1 MYMYN
6 CSSIMPL
13 SIARGHIAH
22 VHRYEIII
30 MRMCGC
36 PRICCE
42 TSTAHVVEDEF
53 YVVNLISSHVL
64 ANGKT

>member
-1 MYMYN
+1 MLT
-6 CSSIMPL
+6 IDVMP
-13 SIARGHIAH
+13 SYVTFAH